1 MMKELKGKWIIE
13 EMKAFDEKT
22 ETMVWKTVK
31 DLKATESDPDIL
43 QMLSTVLHFKDDG
56 MIDMLIP
63 VPEGVS
69 KEEIDEAVAAGEIEM
84 VDGLMLMEQ
93 MPWKVEDGKAYYD
106 SGEEGEFVGE
116 AISPWHEI
124 LETANGIELMAYRL
138 IPKP

>member
-22 ETMVWKTVK
+22 ETMVWKTVNE
-31 DLKATESDPDIL
+31 LKATETDPDIL
-43 QMLSTVLHFKDDG
+43 QMLSTVLNFKDDG

-63 VPEGVS
+63 VPEDIT
-69 KEEIDEAVAAGEIEM
+69 KEEIDEAVAAGEIVM

-93 MPWKVEDGKAYYD
+93 MPWKAEDGKAYYD
-106 SGEEGEFVGE
+106 SGEQGEVAGE
-116 AISPWHEI
+116 AMSPWQEI
-124 LETANGIELMAYRL
+124 KETANGIELMAYRL